1 MSRLKID
8 KKIFLP
14 FCCCCVLF
22 TSLCQQE
29 DIYQMNVLEQ
39 NIIERE
45 VEDERKKKIVGNII
59 ISPSI
64 INSLSII
71 FNPRTYEHNLVQKDT
86 KKI

>member
-1 MSRLKID
+1 M
-8 KKIFLP
+8 
-14 FCCCCVLF
+14 LF

-45 VEDERKKKIVGNII
+45 VEDEQKKIVGNII

-86 KKI
+86 KKILVEIEE